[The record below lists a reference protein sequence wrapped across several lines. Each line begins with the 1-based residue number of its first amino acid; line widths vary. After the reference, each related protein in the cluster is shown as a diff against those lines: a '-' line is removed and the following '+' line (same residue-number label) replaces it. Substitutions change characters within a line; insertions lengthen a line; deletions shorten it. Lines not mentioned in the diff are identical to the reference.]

1 MVVVAYFFAHFLA
14 VEAVAGGEVCY
25 GAAASYGGAVAAD
38 GVGLGRLDLY
48 HFREEP
54 LVVLRGCEERR
65 ERRVR
70 II

>member
-48 HFREEP
+48 HF
-54 LVVLRGCEERR
+54 
-65 ERRVR
+65 
-70 II
+70 